1 MQFKAEIGKNGV
13 FVSLDDAIEGKSF
26 HGEMK
31 LEAECGEDWDLIESD
46 KNLIKIEAEVRT
58 NPQFHAYAEPIAAI
72 CDYDNGRYKIKI
84 NSQVNQKAK
93 IIIHFFLMIY
103 KVIFFQGVTFVQEA
117 VAYALKINQSCV
129 SVSVDRIGGGFGGKG
144 SKSTYWGVAVAIASK
159 FVKV

>member
-1 MQFKAEIGKNGV
+1 
-13 FVSLDDAIEGKSF
+13 
-26 HGEMK
+26 MK

-84 NSQVNQKAK
+84 NSQ
-93 IIIHFFLMIY
+93 
-103 KVIFFQGVTFVQEA
+103 GVTFVQEA
-117 VAYALKINQSCV
+117 VAYALKINQSYV

-144 SKSTYWGVAVAIASK
+144 SKSTYW
-159 FVKV
+159 

>member
-1 MQFKAEIGKNGV
+1 MKNYWRFQVINPNINQPLSEPKFIGQPIAIILARCRQRALEIAASANVEMQFKAEIGKNGV

-84 NSQVNQKAK
+84 NSQVFRAWCS
-93 IIIHFFLMIY
+93 
-103 KVIFFQGVTFVQEA
+103 VR
-117 VAYALKINQSCV
+117 QSNGYN
-129 SVSVDRIGGGFGGKG
+129 SRLGLFE
-144 SKSTYWGVAVAIASK
+144 
-159 FVKV
+159 